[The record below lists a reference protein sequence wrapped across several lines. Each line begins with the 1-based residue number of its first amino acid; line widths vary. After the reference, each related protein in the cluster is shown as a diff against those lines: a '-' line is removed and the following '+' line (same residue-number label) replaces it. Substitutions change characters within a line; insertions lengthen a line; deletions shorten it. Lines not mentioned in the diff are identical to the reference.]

1 MRYAYRLRYPAR
13 PSPRRSDG
21 SESSSLRSTHRLD
34 EAPMMAS
41 AHARC
46 RALAPLCEGRPA
58 VTRNEITQAIEKL
71 TEEIRTL
78 SYSSTKAAAEKILQL
93 QQRRRELRAQLEAA
107 EP

>member
-1 MRYAYRLRYPAR
+1 
-13 PSPRRSDG
+13 
-21 SESSSLRSTHRLD
+21 
-34 EAPMMAS
+34 MMAS
-41 AHARC
+41 AHALC
-46 RALAPLCEGRPA
+46 RALSPFCEGRPS

-93 QQRRRELRAQLEAA
+93 QQRRRELRAQFEAA

>member
-1 MRYAYRLRYPAR
+1 MRPQHLHFCAGTVAPATR
-13 PSPRRSDG
+13 VLPCPVEPQALSPFY
-21 SESSSLRSTHRLD
+21 
-34 EAPMMAS
+34 
-41 AHARC
+41 
-46 RALAPLCEGRPA
+46 EGMPA
-58 VTRNEITQAIEKL
+58 VTHNEIVQEIQKL

>member
-1 MRYAYRLRYPAR
+1 
-13 PSPRRSDG
+13 
-21 SESSSLRSTHRLD
+21 
-34 EAPMMAS
+34 MMAS
-41 AHARC
+41 AYALC
-46 RALAPLCEGRPA
+46 RARSLVCEGRPS

-93 QQRRRELRAQLEAA
+93 QQRRRELRAQFETA